1 MNIIH
6 DLIFPET
13 VGTVLG
19 AKETTMN
26 NIVPVLGK
34 LTNYRVID
42 RKQIDDNWICDKCY
56 EVTIVTCNKNV
67 P

>member
-1 MNIIH
+1 M
-6 DLIFPET
+6 E
-13 VGTVLG
+13 TVLG

-34 LTNYRVID
+34 LINYRVID

-56 EVTIVTCNKNV
+56 EVTIITCNENV